1 MQSLPNLHVAMEFL
15 IISISVD
22 VYDEIIQGS
31 SKLLL
36 ELSLVLSVKK
46 LQ

>member
-1 MQSLPNLHVAMEFL
+1 MQSLPNIHLSMEFL
-15 IISISVD
+15 IIRISVD